1 MEAKNTVLQQF
12 IEGTKQYIVPLFQ
25 RTYSWNKKQWETLWD
40 DIKGLYEAKNPKPHF
55 FGSIVSMQAKSVPE
69 GVPKYLLID
78 GQQRLTTIF
87 IILIV
92 LRNKA
97 KEAKVGNLHEEINDL
112 FLVNKFKINTQDYF
126 KLIPTQS
133 DRNSYKELVE
143 NDNRQD
149 LSNSEDKIKE
159 AYNFFEKKIRKEN
172 FSHENIKRVIIE
184 HLSIVSIVLDNND
197 NPYLVFEGLNAKGL
211 PLTQADLVRNY
222 IFMNI
227 HIDKQDKIYK
237 DYWKPME
244 ENLPEND
251 VLTEYIRH
259 FLMMDGDIINQNDI
273 YYFLKDKISPENAE
287 DYVKKLKEYSAYYRL
302 FVHPEYETEQELQK
316 YLSRLKR
323 LNITTL
329 YPLLLNLYGDYKN
342 NKIQAKHFN
351 DIIKILEN
359 YLIRRYIC
367 DIPSNQLNKIFP
379 SIYPK
384 IKEEYYDN
392 ANTIVN
398 GIKLLLQE
406 RNYPKDEVFKDK
418 FINGTF
424 YGSSDRNNKTHLIL
438 EIIEQ
443 SYNHKEMPNF
453 DGLTVEHI
461 MPQTLSES
469 WQNYLGTD
477 WEEVFELYK
486 DSIGNLTLSAYNV
499 ELSNADF
506 IIKKEIYKNS
516 NLELNKYLSGILE
529 WKKSDIEIRR
539 DNLAKKALEIWNY
552 FGKERANLVN
562 IIPITGTTPE
572 ELQILGQKIKVSSWR
587 DVLENT
593 LNVIADLEP
602 DKFKII
608 ANNFPKYIGKEKNKF
623 RETRQLKNNY
633 HIEVN
638 LNAEMIRNICLKA
651 IQSIELSSDD
661 WKVESQ

>member
-12 IEGTKQYIVPLFQ
+12 IEGTKQYVVPLFQ
-25 RTYSWNKKQWETLWD
+25 RTYSWDKKQWETLWD
-40 DIKGLYEAKNPKPHF
+40 DIKGLYETENPKPHF

-92 LRNKA
+92 LRDKA
-97 KEAKVGNLHEEINDL
+97 IEAKSEKLPEEIDEL
-112 FLVNKFKINTQDYF
+112 FLVNKFKKGTHDFF

-133 DRNSYKELVE
+133 DRCSYIELIE
-143 NDNRQD
+143 NKQEP
-149 LSNSEDKIKE
+149 SSSEDKIKE

-172 FSHENIKRVIIE
+172 FSYEEIKRVVIE

-227 HIDKQDKIYK
+227 HVDDQEIIYK

-244 ENLPEND
+244 ENLPENN

-273 YYFLKDKISPENAE
+273 YYFLKDKISPENALG
-287 DYVKKLKEYSAYYRL
+287 YVEKLKKYSEYYRL
-302 FVHPEYETEQELQK
+302 FVHPEYEADEKLQK
-316 YLSRLKR
+316 YLGRLNR

-329 YPLLLNLYGDYKN
+329 YPLLLNLYGEYKDN
-342 NKIQAKHFN
+342 NITRIAF
-351 DIIKILEN
+351 IEILKILEN

-367 DIPSNQLNKIFP
+367 DIPTNQLNKIFP

-384 IKEEYYDN
+384 IKEKYYDN
-392 ANTIVN
+392 FGNIVD
-398 GIKLLLQE
+398 GIKLLLQD
-406 RNYPKDEVFKDK
+406 RSYPKDEVFKNK

-424 YGSSDRNNKTHLIL
+424 YGSQDRNNKTNLIL

-443 SYNHKEMPNF
+443 SYSHKEMPSF
-453 DGLTVEHI
+453 DGLSIEHI

-469 WQNYLGTD
+469 WQNYLGDD
-477 WEEVFELYK
+477 WEDVFELYK
-486 DSIGNLTLSAYNV
+486 DSIGNLTLSAYNS

-506 IIKKEIYKNS
+506 VDKKEIYKSS
-516 NLELNKYLSGILE
+516 NLELNKYFLDIQE
-529 WKKSDIEIRR
+529 WKKSDIENRASY
-539 DNLAKKALEIWNY
+539 LANKALEIWNY
-552 FGKERANLVN
+552 FGRERTDSANTAT
-562 IIPITGTTPE
+562 ITGTTPE
-572 ELQILGQKIKVSSWR
+572 ELQILGQKIRVSSWR

-608 ANNFPKYIGKEKNKF
+608 ANSFPKYIGEEKNKF
-623 RETRQLKNNY
+623 RAIRKLKNDY
-633 HIEVN
+633 FIEVN

-651 IQSIELSSDD
+651 IQLIELSSDD
-661 WKVESQ
+661 WKVK